1 MEKLVREA
9 QELFHIHLTGRQVM
23 ALVTYE
29 RELLDWHQTFPRFAF
44 VRHGVGRKPAAPPRG
59 RWNRRRFPGTS
70 TQNFISIHAGDVDRV
85 GWQKSHVL
93 RTRHTHA

>member
-9 QELFHIHLTGRQVM
+9 QELFQIHLTGRQVM

-29 RELLDWHQTFPRFAF
+29 RELLDWNQKFNLTAIKDAELIRTKHFLEFTF
-44 VRHGVGRKPAAPPRG
+44 VRYGVGCKPAASPRG

-70 TQNFISIHAGDVDRV
+70 RSKFYIRPCA
-85 GWQKSHVL
+85 
-93 RTRHTHA
+93 